1 MRVLFAISA
10 LCLLALI
17 GGGFA
22 IRRHILAVARE
33 KEQRANTLKSLQAFE
48 AELHRDL
55 RASHAEKGFFR
66 GTPEDRSSG
75 TSPAPLPPASLAEKA
90 PRSEVELRKP
100 PASIHGGAIE
110 RLDWVHFNSDLG
122 DLSDPY
128 QPRRNAGNATNNR
141 R

>member
-17 GGGFA
+17 GAGFA
-22 IRRHILAVARE
+22 IRRHILSAARE
-33 KEQRANTLKSLQAFE
+33 KEERANAQKNLHSLA

-55 RASHAEKGFFR
+55 RSSHAENGFFR
-66 GTPEDRSSG
+66 GTPDDRPSG
-75 TSPAPLPPASLAEKA
+75 TSSTPAPPAGKA
-90 PRSEVELRKP
+90 MRSEVELRKP
-100 PASIHGGAIE
+100 PASIHGAIE
-110 RLDWVHFNSDLG
+110 RLDWAHFNSDLG

-128 QPRRNAGNATNNR
+128 QPRRNANPARSATSNR